1 MYTLSLFYNALMFE
15 ISVIEK
21 RYKRRIDLLFDDA
34 VLSQQQV
41 QPTSQRATCRV
52 NALLPA
58 NQNQAFVNKVE

>member
-1 MYTLSLFYNALMFE
+1 MLE

-21 RYKRRIDLLFDDA
+21 KYKRCIDQLLDAA

-41 QPTSQRATCRV
+41 QPTSQQATCRV

-58 NQNQAFVNKVE
+58 NQNQAFLNKVE